1 VAKGVGNVTHIR
13 RKASLDTS
21 KIIVDHLE
29 TKKKLLDIGEVKGE
43 SLKQTIIRLTEKEH
57 ENLGGK

>member
-1 VAKGVGNVTHIR
+1 VTHIR

-43 SLKQTIIRLTEKEH
+43 SLKQTIIRLTDKEH
-57 ENLGGK
+57 KKIGGK